1 MSIEIVDLDEKQQQE
16 LTTNKRRFTMQT
28 VLTDEQQKEVST
40 FLFHLERYGDVQFGD
55 EGKLKSVVVSNT
67 WDDLTYKIDV
77 GDEWNITKED
87 ITQGLTKEEYDAL
100 FATYQNYVWER
111 VVSSDL
117 NEGVYECSFI
127 NLLPRFLLPQ

>member
-1 MSIEIVDLDEKQQQE
+1 MSIEIVDLDEKQKQE

>member
-16 LTTNKRRFTMQT
+16 LTTNKRRFTMKT